1 MRWRQIFD
9 AEYPVCPQ
17 AVRLAFDMLIE
28 PYLNELMNNG
38 RDNIFVF
45 LASTMAPA
53 KRNIDRLR
61 LWWFSMAWGDHAQSA
76 LLGVPAGRCS
86 PKLGQGPSL
95 QSVDYHVEQLS
106 AKFSTV
112 FAHTFLTPH
121 SAESVEKPRRAAVL
135 AELPAHFVGTGA
147 HGTKNR
153 CVTALHSTFHFSR
166 GVDSD
171 LAFFHQCFR

>member
-1 MRWRQIFD
+1 MLDSTLANVERRNEQGIAQIG
-9 AEYPVCPQ
+9 PV
-17 AVRLAFDMLIE
+17 ARERME
-28 PYLNELMNNG
+28 
-38 RDNIFVF
+38 
-45 LASTMAPA
+45 PA
-53 KRNIDRLR
+53 KWNIDRLR

-112 FAHTFLTPH
+112 LAHTFLTPH
-121 SAESVEKPRRAAVL
+121 SAESVEKLRRDSVL
-135 AELPAHFVGTGA
+135 AELPAHFVGRGA

-153 CVTALHSTFHFSR
+153 CVVALHSALHFNR
-166 GVDSD
+166 GLRV
-171 LAFFHQCFR
+171 AFLHQCFR